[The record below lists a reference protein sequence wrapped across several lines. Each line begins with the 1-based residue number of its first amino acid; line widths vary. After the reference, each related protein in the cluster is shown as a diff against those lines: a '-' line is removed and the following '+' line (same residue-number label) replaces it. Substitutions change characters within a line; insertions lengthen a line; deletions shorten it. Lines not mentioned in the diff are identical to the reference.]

1 MYGVMTRLLHPRLLP
16 VSVGGSDL
24 AAVKRRLGFGPAA
37 FVAALAVGT
46 SVRLWLV
53 VGKAPSWW
61 QDSADYATT
70 ARAGLLSSD
79 LWLGSRPPVMPLL
92 LGLSGGEP
100 GRTFVIVQVVIAAVC
115 WAWLAAEVA
124 VSMASTRRGAA
135 AAVAIVG
142 FSLTEPIAM
151 WDRQVLTESLTLAF
165 LAATSAGVL
174 RFCRYRTA
182 VDGAILLSVCLV
194 WGLTRDAVAVAL
206 VVAGLAGA
214 VVARRQRAALA
225 VGMGVAAIGLLIG
238 SAATQAGRGQVP
250 MSHVYF
256 ARVLPF
262 PDRVAW
268 FEARGMPQAIE
279 IDVRSSAPAARDEPK
294 LTAIA
299 EDDPA
304 FAVWWQWFDQHGAS
318 SWRSYVVAHPWYLVT
333 EPMREPERVYNNA
346 EGSIAFYRPAGMA
359 HIPLTTSLLWPSTTA
374 ALVGLAG
381 LAHLARKRGLLGPP
395 VVLAGLLAVG
405 AATYALVAWHS
416 DAMESARHVFIS
428 GAMTRLALIVAVVG
442 VVDARSRS
450 IAVRPEPGLDAAC
463 RSGDPRGSMDSM
475 ADPSEHAMSCEPCS
489 GR

>member
-1 MYGVMTRLLHPRLLP
+1 MTLSTSSLR
-16 VSVGGSDL
+16 S
-24 AAVKRRLGFGPAA
+24 GFGPAS
-37 FVAALAVGT
+37 FVLALIVGV

-53 VGKAPSWW
+53 VGKVPWWW
-61 QDSADYATT
+61 QDSADYAVS

-100 GRTFVIVQVVIAAVC
+100 GRTFVIVQVVIAAAC
-115 WAWLAAEVA
+115 WAWLAAELA
-124 VSMASTRRGAA
+124 ASMASTRWGAVA
-135 AAVAIVG
+135 AMAIVG

-165 LAATSAGVL
+165 LAATCAGVV
-174 RFCRYRTA
+174 RFCRSQTA
-182 VDGAILLSVCLV
+182 INGAILLSICLI
-194 WGLTRDAVAVAL
+194 WGLTRDSVAVAL

-214 VVARRQRAALA
+214 AVARRRRVALA
-225 VGMGVAAIGLLIG
+225 VGLGVAAIGLLLG
-238 SAATQAGRGQVP
+238 SAATHADRGQVP

-268 FEARGMPQAIE
+268 FAAHGMPQAAE
-279 IDVRSSAPAARDEPK
+279 MDARSLAPVPPGEPK

-304 FAVWWQWFDQHGAS
+304 FAAWWQWFDQHGAS
-318 SWRSYVVAHPWYLVT
+318 TWRSYVVAHPWYLVT

-346 EGSIAFYRPAGMA
+346 EGSIVFYRPADMA

-381 LAHLARKRGLLGPP
+381 IAYLARKRDLLGPP
-395 VVLAGLLAVG
+395 LVLAGLLVVG
-405 AATYALVAWHS
+405 AAAYALVAWHS

-428 GAMTRLALIVAVVG
+428 GAMTRLGLILAVVG

-450 IAVRPEPGLDAAC
+450 VAARPEPGLGTTTNAMRPSNVD
-463 RSGDPRGSMDSM
+463 RETDPALTAS
-475 ADPSEHAMSCEPCS
+475 
-489 GR
+489 